1 MVDPDPVERKLA
13 AIVSA
18 DVSGYSRLMA
28 QDEEATVRTLAA
40 YREEIAL
47 LVAQRRG
54 RVVDFTGDNFLAE
67 FPTATSCRQT
77 LLRSAP
83 RPPPS

>member
-1 MVDPDPVERKLA
+1 MVDPNPVERKLA

-18 DVSGYSRLMA
+18 DVAGYSRLMA

-67 FPTATSCRQT
+67 FPTATYAVPS
-77 LLRSAP
+77 
-83 RPPPS
+83 RPVS